1 MFMKIHLSN
10 NDYLRNFDMF
20 LDGFDSTDPDRLE
33 ITTNDKWISIHPAV
47 LAMVAALG
55 LTVDPDNIEF
65 DEITA
70 KSGHYLDRMG
80 LFKILNKESPFKI
93 SSHESAGRFVPIA
106 QIKTSKEQSN
116 FISEIIP
123 LLHLDPDKADAIQYT
138 LGELVRNVLEHSY
151 SPNGAVVAAQY
162 YQDSKMIR
170 LGICDTGRGITR
182 SMMENWPLKTQ
193 TDLEALKWS
202 LVPGVS
208 GTTKREG
215 GTEQNAGAGLF
226 FVKSI
231 SHLTKDY
238 FAIYSGTA
246 VYRLLKRR
254 PDVKAIRLN
263 ADPDKD
269 RNSQK
274 NDAPHFPG
282 TLVAIDI
289 SLDKIEEF
297 SSVLASIRQAYSTA
311 VRERRKERFRP
322 QFI

>member
-1 MFMKIHLSN
+1 
-10 NDYLRNFDMF
+10 MF
-20 LDGFDSTDPDRLE
+20 LDGFDPSDASTLE
-33 ITTNDKWISIHPAV
+33 VTTNDKWISVHPAV

-55 LTVDPDNIEF
+55 LTVKPENIKF

-80 LFKILNKESPFKI
+80 LFKILKKDSPFKI
-93 SSHESAGRFVPIA
+93 SNHESAGRFVPIA
-106 QIKTSKEQSN
+106 QIKTAKEQSD

-123 LLHLDPDKADAIQYT
+123 LLHLKPERADAIQYT

-151 SPNGAVVAAQY
+151 SRNGAVVAAQY
-162 YQDSKMIR
+162 YQDSKVIR
-170 LGICDTGRGITR
+170 LGICDTGIGITK
-182 SMMENWPLKTQ
+182 SMMENWPMKTK
-193 TDLEALKWS
+193 TDLDALKWS

-231 SHLTKDY
+231 SMLTRDY

-246 VYRLLKRR
+246 AYRLLKRR
-254 PDVKAIRLN
+254 PDVKTIRLS

-269 RNSQK
+269 RNAQK
-274 NDAPHFPG
+274 NDAPNFPG

-289 SLDKIEEF
+289 SLDKIDEF
-297 SSVLASIRQAYSTA
+297 SSVLASIRQAYSSA
-311 VRERRKERFRP
+311 VRQRRRERYRP

>member
-20 LDGFDSTDPDRLE
+20 LDGFDPSDPSRLE
-33 ITTNDKWISIHPAV
+33 VTTNDKWISVHPAV

-55 LTVDPDNIEF
+55 LTVKPENIKF

-80 LFKILNKESPFKI
+80 LFKILKKESPFKI
-93 SSHESAGRFVPIA
+93 SNHESAGRFVPIA
-106 QIKTSKEQSN
+106 QIKTAKEQSN

-151 SPNGAVVAAQY
+151 SKNGAIVAAQY
-162 YQDSKMIR
+162 YQDSKIIR
-170 LGICDTGRGITR
+170 LGICDTGIGITK
-182 SMMENWPLKTQ
+182 SMMENWPLKTK
-193 TDLEALKWS
+193 TDLDAVKWS
-202 LVPGVS
+202 LVPGVT

-215 GTEQNAGAGLF
+215 GNEQNAGAGLF

-231 SHLTKDY
+231 SLLTRDY

-246 VYRLLKRR
+246 IYRLLKRR

-269 RNSQK
+269 RNAQK
-274 NDAPHFPG
+274 NDAPAFPG

-289 SLDKIEEF
+289 SLNQIEQF
-297 SSVLASIRQAYSTA
+297 SSVLASIRQAYSSA
-311 VRERRKERFRP
+311 VRERRKARFRP

>member
-1 MFMKIHLSN
+1 
-10 NDYLRNFDMF
+10 MF
-20 LDGFDSTDPDRLE
+20 LDGFDPSDPSKLE
-33 ITTNDKWISIHPAV
+33 ITTNDKWISVHPAV

-55 LTVDPDNIEF
+55 LTVDPENIEF

-80 LFKILNKESPFKI
+80 LFRILKKDSPFKI
-93 SSHESAGRFVPIA
+93 SNHESAGRFVPIV
-106 QIKTSKEQSN
+106 QIKTADEQSD

-123 LLHLDPDKADAIQYT
+123 LLHLKPEKADAIQYT

-151 SPNGAVVAAQY
+151 SRNGAIIAAQY
-162 YQDSKMIR
+162 YQESKLIR
-170 LGICDTGRGITR
+170 LGICDTGIGIAK
-182 SMMENWPLKTQ
+182 SMMKNWPMKTK
-193 TDLEALKWS
+193 TDLDAVKWA

-231 SHLTKDY
+231 SMLTRDY

-254 PDVKAIRLN
+254 PDVKTIRLN

-274 NDAPHFPG
+274 NDAPEFPG

-289 SLDKIEEF
+289 SLDKIDEF
-297 SSVLASIRQAYSTA
+297 SSVLAAIRQAYSSA
-311 VRERRKERFRP
+311 VRQRRRERYRP

>member
-1 MFMKIHLSN
+1 
-10 NDYLRNFDMF
+10 MF
-20 LDGFDSTDPDRLE
+20 LAGFDPSGPGELN
-33 ITTNDKWISIHPAV
+33 ITTNDKWISMHPAV

-55 LTVDPDNIEF
+55 LTVSPENIHF

-80 LFKILNKESPFKI
+80 LFKILRIQSPFTIK
-93 SSHESAGRFVPIA
+93 SHESAGRFVPIA
-106 QIKTSKEQSN
+106 QIRTPDEQSK
-116 FISEIIP
+116 FISDIIP
-123 LLHLDPDKADAIQYT
+123 LLHLAPEKADAIQYT

-151 SPNGAVVAAQY
+151 SKNGAVVAAQY
-162 YQDSKMIR
+162 YQESKVIR
-170 LGICDTGRGITR
+170 LGICDTGVGIRR
-182 SMMENWPLKTQ
+182 SMLENWPLHTR
-193 TDLEALKWS
+193 TDLDAIKWA

-226 FVKSI
+226 FVKAI
-231 SHLTKDY
+231 SLLTRDY
-238 FAIYSGTA
+238 FAIYSGTG
-246 VYRLLKRR
+246 VYKLLKRR
-254 PDVKAIRLN
+254 PDVKSIRLN

-269 RNSQK
+269 RSSQLS
-274 NDAPHFPG
+274 DAPEFPG

-289 SLDKIEEF
+289 SLDRIDEF
-297 SSVLASIRQAYSTA
+297 ASVLAWIRGAYSTA

>member
-1 MFMKIHLSN
+1 
-10 NDYLRNFDMF
+10 MF
-20 LDGFDSTDPDRLE
+20 LDGFDPSDPSKLE
-33 ITTNDKWISIHPAV
+33 ITTNDKWISVHPAV

-55 LTVDPDNIEF
+55 LTVDPKNIEF

-80 LFKILNKESPFKI
+80 LFKILKKDSPFKI
-93 SSHESAGRFVPIA
+93 SNHESAGRFVPIV
-106 QIKTSKEQSN
+106 QIKTAKEQSD

-123 LLHLDPDKADAIQYT
+123 LLHLKPEKADAIQYT

-151 SPNGAVVAAQY
+151 SKNGAIVAAQY
-162 YQDSKMIR
+162 YQESKLIR
-170 LGICDTGRGITR
+170 LGICDTGIGIAK
-182 SMMENWPLKTQ
+182 SMMENWPMKTK
-193 TDLEALKWS
+193 TDLDAVKWA

-231 SHLTKDY
+231 SMLTRDY

-254 PDVKAIRLN
+254 PDVKTIHLN

-274 NDAPHFPG
+274 NDAPEFPG

-289 SLDKIEEF
+289 SLDKIDEF
-297 SSVLASIRQAYSTA
+297 SSVLAAIRQAYSSA
-311 VRERRKERFRP
+311 VRQRRRERYRP